1 MKLPYE
7 KPQVKIVEIE
17 INENVAVNTI
27 SGEGLDLILCYLT
40 EY

>member
-27 SGEGLDLILCYLT
+27 SGEGPDLILCYIT